1 MQGSLKLGTL
11 AGIDI
16 RAHYTWLFAFVLIAW
31 SLAQGYFPGSI
42 AGLGEATYWILGV
55 ASALLLFGSVLLH
68 ELGHSVLASARGL
81 RVESITLFIFGG
93 VSNIT
98 KEATTARDEF
108 LIAAI
113 GPFVSLVLAGLFW
126 LVGQV
131 VNAGTPV
138 GALVGYLA
146 FTNLLLALFNIVPGF
161 PLDGG
166 RVLRSI
172 LWGTTGSL
180 SRATQ
185 IASYVGQAFAFVLIA
200 WGISRLLGGDV
211 FGGLWTAFIG
221 WFLNS
226 GAEGSRQQQSVRAA
240 LEGVPV
246 STMMDPTPAVAPPGL
261 SVHDFVFEHTL
272 RQGHRALPVIEGGR
286 LLGIVSITDAKHLTS
301 DAWAHTSVGRVMTP
315 IPLKTLAP
323 DADLQA
329 ALELMVESGVHQ
341 LPIVRDGVLVG
352 MLSRA
357 DVMRY
362 MQFGAELRRTGAAM
376 PPPTSVRSR
385 GVTVDR

>member
-1 MQGSLKLGTL
+1 M
-11 AGIDI
+11 
-16 RAHYTWLFAFVLIAW
+16 
-31 SLAQGYFPGSI
+31 
-42 AGLGEATYWILGV
+42 
-55 ASALLLFGSVLLH
+55 LLH

-113 GPFVSLVLAGLFW
+113 GPVVSLVLARAVLARWSGGKRW
-126 LVGQV
+126 HAHRRVGRVSGVYQS
-131 VNAGTPV
+131 PP
-138 GALVGYLA
+138 GALQH
-146 FTNLLLALFNIVPGF
+146 IPGF

-180 SRATQ
+180 SRATR

-261 SVHDFVFEHTL
+261 SVHDFVFEHTM
-272 RQGHRALPVIEGGR
+272 RQGHRALPVVEGGR

-301 DAWAHTSVGRVMTP
+301 DAWA
-315 IPLKTLAP
+315 
-323 DADLQA
+323 Q
-329 ALELMVESGVHQ
+329 
-341 LPIVRDGVLVG
+341 
-352 MLSRA
+352 
-357 DVMRY
+357 
-362 MQFGAELRRTGAAM
+362 RR
-376 PPPTSVRSR
+376 
-385 GVTVDR
+385 